1 MKRSYANLSEDSA
14 FAAENLDYLEQLELS
29 KQNTDIFNHLPEVKS
44 SCTALSTEDV
54 VKAFSESDF
63 SQTTT
68 SNEWPQL
75 IRKYGYRVA
84 NTNPLYSK
92 THEESIHQLSA
103 FSSHLSADAPDDM
116 IALYCGKIAIDCDH
130 LSNQEERQWLYEAF
144 ENRLNSTQEEKKIIL
159 NEILAAELFEKH
171 LSLKYVGQKKFGLE
185 GEEALIPC
193 MNTLITMLS
202 KQSYNDIIIGMA
214 HRGRL
219 NVMTNVCGMK
229 TKAIF
234 DMFAGLN
241 KNTRNTSGDVKYHLG
256 FQSARKINQKEVNIS
271 LACNPSH
278 LEFIYP
284 VALGQVRSR
293 QSRWSSTGI
302 IIHGDAAIAG
312 QGVVM
317 EALNMNSS
325 AAYNVNG
332 VIHITIDNQIGFTT
346 SKKSESRTSFGA
358 ADVAKVIEAPIL
370 YVNADCPESVYQ
382 AAILAS
388 NYKSKFKKDIF
399 ITLLGYRRL
408 GHNESDEPSMTQPM
422 MYQKIKAHPSVLDTY
437 SKSLINNKIIS
448 ETEYNE
454 MFEDVKTK
462 LKDGAALIHETN
474 KAEDNLWKSH
484 ESNDWR
490 EQYQSQYPKKDL
502 EKLSLE
508 LSTLPEN
515 IKPHKSVLNVYKNR
529 QLMAE
534 GKKPLDWGMA
544 ELLAY
549 ATLIRDGFNVR
560 LTGQD
565 CQRGTF
571 SHRHAI
577 INSTLSNQQF
587 NIFDNISK
595 NQFEVHNSTLSEQ
608 ATLGFEYGFTT
619 YDPNTLTL
627 WEAQFGDFANG
638 AQVIID
644 QFITSGVQKWNQ
656 HSGLVMLLPHGHEG
670 MGPEHTSGRIERFLQ
685 LCGQTN
691 IQVCVPTLPSQIFH
705 LLRRQMLRKIRI
717 PLVIFSPK
725 SLLRLPQA
733 SSSLEDLSSGDFKLV
748 IDDEHM
754 EKPDRVIFCTGKVYY
769 DLLNYRNEK
778 NKNTAIV
785 RIEQLYPFPE
795 EEVKKIIAQY
805 GANNHYVWCQEE
817 HKNQG
822 GWYRL
827 NPRFNACLQDKNKIV
842 YSGRPPA
849 ASPAVGYYAQHL
861 EEQSSLV
868 EEAFNI

>member
-1 MKRSYANLSEDSA
+1 MKRSYANLSEESA
-14 FAAENLDYLEQLELS
+14 YAAENLEYLEHLELS
-29 KQNTDIFNHLPEVKS
+29 KKNMDIFNHLPEVKS
-44 SCTALSTEDV
+44 SHDSLSTEDV
-54 VKAFSESDF
+54 IKSLSE
-63 SQTTT
+63 T
-68 SNEWPQL
+68 SFATGIINNEWPQL
-75 IRKYGYRVA
+75 IKRYGYRFA
-84 NTNPLYSK
+84 NTNPLCPTTY
-92 THEESIHQLSA
+92 EESIQ
-103 FSSHLSADAPDDM
+103 HLSTLSNNLTPDVPEDM
-116 IALYCGKIAIDCDH
+116 ISLYCGKIAIDCDH
-130 LSNQEERQWLYEAF
+130 LSNQEQREWLYKAY
-144 ENRLNSTQEEKKIIL
+144 ENRLNPSQEEQKIIL
-159 NEILAAELFEKH
+159 NEIAAAELFEKQ

-193 MNTLITMLS
+193 MNTLINMLS
-202 KQSYNDIIIGMA
+202 KHSYDDIIIGMA

-229 TKAIF
+229 TKTIF

-256 FQSARKINQKEVNIS
+256 FQSTRLINNRKVNIS

-284 VALGQVRSR
+284 VALGQIRSR
-293 QSRWSSTGI
+293 QSRFCSTGI
-302 IIHGDAAIAG
+302 IVHGDAAIAG

-325 AAYNVNG
+325 EAYNVNG

-346 SKKSESRTSFGA
+346 SKKSESRASYGA
-358 ADVAKVIEAPIL
+358 ADIAKVIEAPIL

-382 AAILAS
+382 AAIIATD
-388 NYKSKFKKDIF
+388 YKNKFKKDIF

-408 GHNESDEPSMTQPM
+408 GHNESDEPSMTQPL
-422 MYQKIKAHPSVLDTY
+422 MYQKIKTHPTVLY
-437 SKSLINNKIIS
+437 SYSQSLIDKKIIS
-448 ETEYNE
+448 ETEYSQ
-454 MFEDVKTK
+454 MIDDIKSK
-462 LKDGAALIHETN
+462 LKNGAALIHETN
-474 KAEDNLWKSH
+474 KAEDNIWALH
-484 ESNDWR
+484 ESNNWR
-490 EQYQSQYPKKDL
+490 EKYKSQYPLKSLKA
-502 EKLSLE
+502 LSFE
-508 LSTLPEN
+508 LSKLPEGL
-515 IKPHKSVLNVYKNR
+515 KPHKSIENVYKNR

-534 GKKPLDWGMA
+534 CKKPLDWGMA

-577 INSTLSNQQF
+577 VNSTLSNNQY

-595 NQFEVHNSTLSEQ
+595 HQFEAHNSTLSEQ
-608 ATLGFEYGFTT
+608 ATLGYEYGFTT

-705 LLRRQMLRKIRI
+705 LLRRQMLRNIRI

-733 SSSLEDLSSGDFKLV
+733 SSTLEDLSKGEFKLV
-748 IDDEHM
+748 IDDEPNN
-754 EKPDRVIFCTGKVYY
+754 KPDRVIFCTGKVYY
-769 DLLNYRNEK
+769 DLVNYRAEN
-778 NKNTAIV
+778 NTNTAII

-795 EEVKKIIAQY
+795 EEVKEIIKKY
-805 GANNHYVWCQEE
+805 GENNHYVWCQEE

-827 NPRFNACLQDKNKIV
+827 NPRFNACLPDKNKII